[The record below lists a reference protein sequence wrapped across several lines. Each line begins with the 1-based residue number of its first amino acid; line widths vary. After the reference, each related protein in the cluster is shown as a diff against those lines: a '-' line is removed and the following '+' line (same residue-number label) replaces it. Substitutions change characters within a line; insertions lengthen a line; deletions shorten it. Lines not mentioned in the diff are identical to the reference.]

1 MADPYLGEIRLF
13 SWGMIPRGWAACNG
27 QLLAISTNQALFSI
41 LGVSYGGNGTTTFGL
56 PNLQGRTAISP
67 VNTAGPGLLGGR
79 AVHTLTNV
87 EMPPHSHGAVGG
99 SDATQTDPTG
109 KFWGT
114 NANRLQYTPDAPTG
128 TANAGALGA
137 AGQDQ
142 PHENRQPYL
151 AMNYCIA
158 TTGLYPSRP

>member
-27 QLLAISTNQALFSI
+27 QLLAISTNQALFSL
-41 LGVSYGGNGTTTFGL
+41 LGVNYGGNGTTTFGL
-56 PNLQGRTAISP
+56 PNLQGRTAMSP
-67 VNTAGPGLLGGR
+67 VNPAVPGLLSGQ
-79 AVHTLTNV
+79 AVHTLTNI
-87 EMPPHSHGAVGG
+87 EMPAHSHGAVGG

-114 NANRLQYTPDAPTG
+114 NATRLQYTPDAPTG
-128 TANAGALGA
+128 AANAGALGA
-137 AGQDQ
+137 AGQGQ

-158 TTGLYPSRP
+158 TNGLYPSRP